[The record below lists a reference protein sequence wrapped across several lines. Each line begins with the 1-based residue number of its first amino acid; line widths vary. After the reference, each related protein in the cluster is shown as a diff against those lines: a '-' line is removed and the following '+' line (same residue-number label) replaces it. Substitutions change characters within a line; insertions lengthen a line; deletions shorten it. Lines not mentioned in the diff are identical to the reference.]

1 MEKCIKLLQDNYE
14 NIHLQ
19 SVEISEIFLIC
30 TLQLQRL
37 IERFFRDS
45 FEMED
50 NIDKINQLEID
61 FALYLV

>member
-19 SVEISEIFLIC
+19 
-30 TLQLQRL
+30 QLQRL